1 MVEYYRLNIQDPPLS
16 EMIALRAASRRSR
29 VRSEII
35 DSAASHIEIYFM
47 CQELT
52 MENVGNKFK
61 ALKKKKKGA
70 YQGSFMSSVFRILHF
85 SELISNA
92 KHETPVF

>member
-1 MVEYYRLNIQDPPLS
+1 
-16 EMIALRAASRRSR
+16 
-29 VRSEII
+29 
-35 DSAASHIEIYFM
+35 M

-52 MENVGNKFK
+52 MQISGNKFK
-61 ALKKKKKGA
+61 ALKKKEKGA
-70 YQGSFMSSVFRILHF
+70 YQGSFLSSVFRILHF